1 MLRAVSF
8 PLMSATERRKYVRRE
23 CELTV
28 EVRFSG
34 QLDAMQATV
43 ADICL
48 GGCFISTVSPPPA
61 GTTVLLC
68 FGAAGEGATVA
79 GKTVTCIPGNGM
91 GIEFTASADAASA
104 EQLKSLIE
112 RLDGDTTKAARVAI

>member
-1 MLRAVSF
+1 
-8 PLMSATERRKYVRRE
+8 MSATERRRHVRRE
-23 CELTV
+23 CELTI

-34 QLDAMQATV
+34 QIEPIQATV

-48 GGCFISTVSPPPA
+48 GGCFISTVSPPPT

-68 FGAAGEGATVA
+68 FGAGDEAPAIA

-91 GIEFTASADAASA
+91 GIEFTASVDAASA
-104 EQLKSLIE
+104 ELLKALIE
-112 RLDGDTTKAARVAI
+112 GLDGEAAKAARVAI

>member
-1 MLRAVSF
+1 
-8 PLMSATERRKYVRRE
+8 MSAIERRRHARRE

-34 QLDAMQATV
+34 QMEPIHATV

-68 FGAAGEGATVA
+68 FGAGDDGPTIP
-79 GKTVTCIPGNGM
+79 GKTITSMPGNGM
-91 GIEFTASADAASA
+91 GVEFTASVDASGA
-104 EQLKSLIE
+104 EQLKALIE

>member
-1 MLRAVSF
+1 
-8 PLMSATERRKYVRRE
+8 MSATERRRHARRE

-34 QLDAMQATV
+34 QTETLIATV

-68 FGAAGEGATVA
+68 FGGAGEGATVA

-104 EQLKSLIE
+104 ELLKALIE
-112 RLDGDTTKAARVAI
+112 RLDGDTSKAARVAI

>member
-1 MLRAVSF
+1 
-8 PLMSATERRKYVRRE
+8 MSATERRRYARRE

-34 QLDAMQATV
+34 QAETMHATV

-68 FGAAGEGATVA
+68 FENGAEGATIA
-79 GKTVTCIPGNGM
+79 GRTITCMPGNGM
-91 GIEFTASADAASA
+91 GIEFTATVDAASA
-104 EQLKSLIE
+104 EQLKALIE
-112 RLDGDTTKAARVAI
+112 RLDGDAAQAARMAI